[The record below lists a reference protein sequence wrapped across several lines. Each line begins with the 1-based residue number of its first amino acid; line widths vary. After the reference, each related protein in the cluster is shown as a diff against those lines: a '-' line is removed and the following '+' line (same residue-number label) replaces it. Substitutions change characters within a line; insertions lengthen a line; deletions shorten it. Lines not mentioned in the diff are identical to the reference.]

1 MKPENYLQLKAVQL
15 LGAFMLVIPKEKQK
29 NIK

>member
-15 LGAFMLVIPKEKQK
+15 LGACMLVIPKEKQK
-29 NIK
+29 DIK